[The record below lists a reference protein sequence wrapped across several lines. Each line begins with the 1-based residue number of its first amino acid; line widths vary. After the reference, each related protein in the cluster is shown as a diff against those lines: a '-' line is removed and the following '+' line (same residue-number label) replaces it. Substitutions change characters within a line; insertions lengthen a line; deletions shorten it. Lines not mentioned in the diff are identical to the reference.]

1 MMISNNKK
9 DNEMALNINNDIYR
23 LISGLDNI
31 EEFKKLLICTDY
43 NLSNEKDLSKSLID
57 KVIVR
62 TPLVPNID
70 TSVCV
75 ITINKAITQNN
86 SYYLQISIDILTP
99 LNQWLVNG
107 GIRPLL
113 LCNFVNNFMK
123 DFKQT
128 NGTKYRLFDMTNISL
143 EDELKGFRLTYH
155 TIIDK

>member
-1 MMISNNKK
+1 MIIGNNKI

-23 LISGLDNI
+23 LISGLDNL
-31 EEFKKLLICTDY
+31 EQFKRLLICTDF
-43 NLSNEKDLSKSLID
+43 NTSDEKDLSKSLID

-86 SYYLQISIDILTP
+86 SYYVQFSIDILTP
-99 LNQWLVNG
+99 LNQWLVKG

-113 LCNFVNNFMK
+113 LCNCVNNFMK
-123 DFKQT
+123 EFKQT

-143 EDELKGFRLTYH
+143 GDDLKGYRLVYH